1 MAQKRI
7 ANNLEALQSD
17 ISTCRA
23 VQTQLGNTFKRS
35 IEEVN
40 ALTGMWEGS
49 AHDVFLQQFR
59 TDAENMQKL
68 LDFVDSYLKDLEDAR
83 QRYARCESDVSER
96 IRTIII

>member
-1 MAQKRI
+1 MAQIRI

-49 AHDVFLQQFR
+49 AHDVFLQQFQ

-68 LDFVDSYLKDLEDAR
+68 LDFVDSYLEDLERAR
-83 QRYARCESDVSER
+83 QKYAGCESDVSER